1 MNQKTIANIVFNCDS
16 TLVTIEG
23 PIEIAR
29 RKKINQIE
37 DLTERAMRGE
47 DSFYEVFRKRFDL
60 YRPNLEDINWLGEE
74 YIKNLTPGGKDLIKK
89 IHSKGAQTYIVSAG
103 YRPAIL
109 RLAKHLDIPAHH
121 VCAVDISFDKSGDY
135 EACDLD
141 NILTTDEGTKM
152 VLAEIAKSGPTVYI
166 GDSVRDMDAKE
177 VIDLFIGFGG
187 VRVRP
192 EVKQKAEVFID
203 TPNILPVFDQIKRFL

>member
-74 YIKNLTPGGKDLIKK
+74 YIKNLTPGAKDLIKK

-109 RLAKHLDIPAHH
+109 RLAKHLGIPAHH
-121 VCAVDISFDKSGDY
+121 VCAVDIGFDKSGDY

-192 EVKQKAEVFID
+192 EVKQKSEVFID